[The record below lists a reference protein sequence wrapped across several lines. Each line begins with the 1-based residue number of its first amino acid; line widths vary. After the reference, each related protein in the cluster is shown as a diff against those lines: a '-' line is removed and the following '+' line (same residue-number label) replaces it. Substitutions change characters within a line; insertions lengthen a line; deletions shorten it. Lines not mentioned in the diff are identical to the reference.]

1 MIQKML
7 KVQVVGPKSD
17 LQGVVDALYTTGTV
31 HLEDITKSIYPG
43 DTILRKLEVEK
54 GLDISNSLLK
64 ISGILLALPKPK
76 DDGKK
81 EAEFYEALRRKSQN
95 ELLQRATEV
104 INRLEAETGNLA
116 TTKSDIVL
124 SMGALDRY
132 AKIVDK
138 IQPLESQLPVLEG
151 FEVTVL
157 LIQRE
162 FKDVLNVVKDAMAEI
177 TNNQFELISA
187 DVDEKTIATV
197 MVFNKRYSEQVHSFV
212 FSQNVNE
219 VRLPPEYMGKPLH
232 EILTLIEE
240 QKKKNFTE
248 MGAIDERLSN
258 LSQQSYHELSALK
271 RVLEDRTEEV
281 NAFNKFGQ
289 TDYTF
294 VIQGWVP
301 KKLIKKTKEAV
312 SAAFGDRVMVEEI
325 TLTPDKMED
334 APIFYDNPS
343 FVKPFEYLM
352 QLISPPN
359 YREIDPSPILAIFFP
374 IFFGLMVG
382 DIGYGLVILIFALA
396 VKMKFRKEVWIQHLT
411 SILIISS
418 IPAIFFGFLFGE
430 FFGNLGETM
439 GWIQPV
445 EFLGITWNRIEAM
458 IPMLIF
464 AIAIGIFHVFLGL
477 ILGIINAISK
487 NDERCKKHVCE
498 KVGMI
503 AVICGLLIVIG
514 ALAGLISSAFLNPG
528 IVIMIIAIVLL
539 VYGGGFFGIFEIIS
553 TVGNVLSYARLM
565 AIGMASV
572 ILALVANQL
581 GGTGEVAVVG
591 FIIAALLHTMNIV
604 LAMFSPF
611 LHSLRL
617 HLVEFDSKFYEGG
630 GKMYTPFKKEKNEV

>member
-1 MIQKML
+1 
-7 KVQVVGPKSD
+7 
-17 LQGVVDALYTTGTV
+17 
-31 HLEDITKSIYPG
+31 
-43 DTILRKLEVEK
+43 
-54 GLDISNSLLK
+54 
-64 ISGILLALPKPK
+64 
-76 DDGKK
+76 
-81 EAEFYEALRRKSQN
+81 
-95 ELLQRATEV
+95 
-104 INRLEAETGNLA
+104 
-116 TTKSDIVL
+116 
-124 SMGALDRY
+124 
-132 AKIVDK
+132 
-138 IQPLESQLPVLEG
+138 
-151 FEVTVL
+151 
-157 LIQRE
+157 
-162 FKDVLNVVKDAMAEI
+162 
-177 TNNQFELISA
+177 
-187 DVDEKTIATV
+187 
-197 MVFNKRYSEQVHSFV
+197 MVFNKHYSEQVHSFV

-219 VRLPPEYMGKPLH
+219 VRLPPEYMGKPLN

-240 QKKKNFTE
+240 RKKKNFAE
-248 MGAIDERLSN
+248 MSAIDKRLSN

-271 RVLEDRTEEV
+271 KVLEDRTEEV

-294 VIQGWVP
+294 VIRGWVP
-301 KKLIKKTKEAV
+301 KKLTKKTKEAV

-325 TLTPDKMED
+325 KLTPDQMED

-343 FVKPFEYLM
+343 FVKPFEFLM
-352 QLISPPN
+352 QLISPPS

-382 DIGYGLVILIFALA
+382 DIGYGLVILVFAIT
-396 VKMKFRKEVWIQHLT
+396 VKKFKKEVWLQNLMN
-411 SILIISS
+411 ILIISS

-439 GWIQPV
+439 GWIHPV

-464 AIAIGIFHVFLGL
+464 AIAIGIFHIFLGL
-477 ILGIINAISK
+477 ILGIINSINRGDAK
-487 NDERCKKHVCE
+487 TKKHVSE
-498 KVGMI
+498 KVGML
-503 AVICGLLIVIG
+503 AVICGLLLVIG
-514 ALAGLISSAFLNPG
+514 AVADLIPSVFINPG

-553 TVGNVLSYARLM
+553 TVGNILSYARLM

-581 GGTGEVAVVG
+581 GGSAEVLVIGIV
-591 FIIAALLHTMNIV
+591 IAALLHTMNIV

-630 GKMYTPFKKEKNEV
+630 GKLYKPFKKEKNGV